1 MADRL
6 VMVKL
11 NEIIGIGGGQIS
23 TGKKGETDMTCQI
36 FAALTPVELVENRRE
51 F

>member
-1 MADRL
+1 
-6 VMVKL
+6 MVKL

-36 FAALTPVELVENRRE
+36 FTGVTPVQTVEITE
-51 F
+51 EI